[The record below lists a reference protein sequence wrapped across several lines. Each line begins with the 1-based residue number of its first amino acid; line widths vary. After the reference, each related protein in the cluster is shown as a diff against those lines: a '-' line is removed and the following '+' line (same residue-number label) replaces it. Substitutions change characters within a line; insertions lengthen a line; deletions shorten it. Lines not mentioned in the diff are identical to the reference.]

1 MLSLDYSFFF
11 SSSSLSSLFERCWNK
26 VAVKPVLYLFQLLCA
41 CVCLRTTLIHN
52 NVYYLFISEILTLHL
67 VFYFI
72 SCFASSIYD
81 YFTLFLYSLLEIVS
95 FQYLLQTHKISR
107 HLFIHKKN
115 ITTQKNLNLTFLFLL
130 YFNATQTDTL
140 LLIIILLFK
149 FLHECQNR
157 MCV

>member
-1 MLSLDYSFFF
+1 MSCLTIIMLAQLFLYILIYINFSHYLSHFKKYHDDAVTWLFFFF

-26 VAVKPVLYLFQLLCA
+26 VTVNPVLYLFQLLCA

-95 FQYLLQTHKISR
+95 FQYLL
-107 HLFIHKKN
+107 
-115 ITTQKNLNLTFLFLL
+115 
-130 YFNATQTDTL
+130 
-140 LLIIILLFK
+140 
-149 FLHECQNR
+149 
-157 MCV
+157 